1 MFPWSIYSVKLT
13 FVSVNEFR
21 CTGLRTK
28 YLSCVFSKNTESTFS
43 TSHGRHQV
51 RGWCPDLWM
60 VPKCHAVPCN
70 VQEDLG
76 STLLDGYQSGEC
88 EYRHFLA
95 FHYTTYVISVLTVSE
110 PKGFKLDA
118 RQQREL
124 GGHPGFLQLRTRAG
138 TTREISTATSRALR
152 LQSHVRARAS
162 ASGKES
168 AKKKKKPKSLGRLS
182 RPESAAAELG
192 GGRPSAESRAPGG
205 GHVRPP
211 ATRSRPAV
219 TVPSPPIP
227 TKAVSPAAALTRAA
241 PDPTPPRRP
250 AALTSCPGR
259 SSPRHWLGNSWSTSW
274 TPAAQPPAATSPTGA
289 AGPRAGA
296 ARAPPDPPS
305 AVGSGETR
313 VRRRRPPGPRACRR
327 REETTPETPPLGPRL
342 CPEEASPRSWAGAE
356 KTARPGGHR
365 RVAGAA
371 ECPVDLKD
379 PGAVHFRFRG
389 GARAA
394 EAEVTRRG
402 SEAWALALPRV
413 HRGER

>member
-168 AKKKKKPKSLGRLS
+168 AKKKKKAKVTGKAQQARERSSRARRRATERREPSSGRGSRAAARDPLKAGGDRPVAPHPHQGRKPRRRPHES
-182 RPESAAAELG
+182 RPRPHAAPPPRRAHFLSG
-192 GGRPSAESRAPGG
+192 QIQSPSLTRKFLVDILDASSTAARSDVP
-205 GHVRPP
+205 H
-211 ATRSRPAV
+211 RSRGASRRGCPRAAGPALRCWEWGDEGQ
-219 TVPSPPIP
+219 T
-227 TKAVSPAAALTRAA
+227 TKATRAA
-241 PDPTPPRRP
+241 SLPPPWRNDARDP
-250 AALTSCPGR
+250 AA
-259 SSPRHWLGNSWSTSW
+259 
-274 TPAAQPPAATSPTGA
+274 
-289 AGPRAGA
+289 
-296 ARAPPDPPS
+296 
-305 AVGSGETR
+305 
-313 VRRRRPPGPRACRR
+313 RP
-327 REETTPETPPLGPRL
+327 E
-342 CPEEASPRSWAGAE
+342 
-356 KTARPGGHR
+356 
-365 RVAGAA
+365 
-371 ECPVDLKD
+371 
-379 PGAVHFRFRG
+379 
-389 GARAA
+389 
-394 EAEVTRRG
+394 
-402 SEAWALALPRV
+402 ALPRGGLTAFLSRRWEDSPAWWPSPR
-413 HRGER
+413 RGRGGVSRRLKGPRSGALPLPGRG

>member
-1 MFPWSIYSVKLT
+1 MSLGAQDYERNIWV
-13 FVSVNEFR
+13 
-21 CTGLRTK
+21 
-28 YLSCVFSKNTESTFS
+28 VFSVRTQRAHFLQVTEGTKSDW
-43 TSHGRHQV
+43 R
-51 RGWCPDLWM
+51 PDLWM

-88 EYRHFLA
+88 ECRHFLA
-95 FHYTTYVISVLTVSE
+95 FHSHYLCYFGVHCKRAEGLQVRRSAAERTGRTPGLPPAKNTSWYNQGDFHRHQPSTPASQPRTCSGLC
-110 PKGFKLDA
+110 L
-118 RQQREL
+118 RE
-124 GGHPGFLQLRTRAG
+124 GECG
-138 TTREISTATSRALR
+138 
-152 LQSHVRARAS
+152 
-162 ASGKES
+162 
-168 AKKKKKPKSLGRLS
+168 KKKKAKVTGKAQQARERSSRARRRATERREPSSGRGSRAAARDPLKAGGDRHVASHPHQGRKPRRRPHES
-182 RPESAAAELG
+182 RP
-192 GGRPSAESRAPGG
+192 
-205 GHVRPP
+205 
-211 ATRSRPAV
+211 
-219 TVPSPPIP
+219 P
-227 TKAVSPAAALTRAA
+227 T
-241 PDPTPPRRP
+241 PRRP

-305 AVGSGETR
+305 AVGSRGTR

-342 CPEEASPRSWAGAE
+342 CPEEASPRSWAGAV